1 MKKKTAFIVLCALL
15 LIGCAGSQKEQAA
28 ASPQPDLRDLEV
40 EIIPAAEDEVAESDS
55 TEDVSSRETAED
67 TEGAIPASLPEGES
81 GSSEESQEP
90 ENPLVTEAAA
100 TGETLAQSN
109 ALRAAKAY
117 LNYTAFSYQ
126 GLIEQ
131 LEFEKYSNADAVYA
145 ADKCGA
151 DWNEQAVK
159 SAKNYLDFTAFSYKG
174 LIKQLEFDKYTTEQA
189 TYGADRCGADWKEQ
203 AVKSAKNYLDLTAFS
218 RNSLIEQLEFD
229 GFTNE
234 EAVYGA
240 KMNGY

>member
-1 MKKKTAFIVLCALL
+1 MKKKTAFIALCALL

-40 EIIPAAEDEVAESDS
+40 EIIPAAEDEVAENDS

-81 GSSEESQEP
+81 GSSEEIQEP

-126 GLIEQ
+126 GLIDQ
-131 LEFEKYSNADAVYA
+131 LEFEKYPNADAVYA

-151 DWNEQAVK
+151 DWN
-159 SAKNYLDFTAFSYKG
+159 
-174 LIKQLEFDKYTTEQA
+174 
-189 TYGADRCGADWKEQ
+189 EQ

>member
-81 GSSEESQEP
+81 GGSEEIQEP

-159 SAKNYLDFTAFSYKG
+159 SAKNYLD
-174 LIKQLEFDKYTTEQA
+174 
-189 TYGADRCGADWKEQ
+189 
-203 AVKSAKNYLDLTAFS
+203 LTAFS